1 MDQRTRK
8 KILLVDRDNSRR
20 NTRVR
25 MLQATGYDLEVRE
38 DHVEAE
44 DLDHE
49 PTFDLIII
57 ALHRSK
63 LDDAAAYSEKLRKS
77 HPRLP
82 ILLVTDVGV
91 YVPRGTLSPRVESG
105 FPEEFMRHIAKM
117 LAGSTHI
124 RELPSESEEY
134 SS

>member
-1 MDQRTRK
+1 MDQRTPKRV
-8 KILLVDRDNSRR
+8 LLVDRDNSRR
-20 NTRVR
+20 DTRVR
-25 MLQATGYDLEVRE
+25 MLQATGYDVKLRE

-49 PTFDLIII
+49 PTFDLVII

-63 LDDAAAYSEKLRKS
+63 LDEAAAYSEKLRKR

-91 YVPRGTLSPRVESG
+91 YVPRGTLSRSVESG
-105 FPEEFMRHIAKM
+105 FPREFMSEIAKM

-124 RELPSESEEY
+124 RELPSESEGY